1 MKANTNVQIPPTLLI
16 GINRNRQKWKYNLA
30 LCAVSVFSFFEKLWD
45 GLSLPLQHRENE
57 ESLRVRGSSSEFRML
72 INVHLSLY
80 KDSWYTLRQ
89 YEQKYCVWKG
99 SRPSANHIGSIMWM
113 QWKPKNGLQY
123 LLQWR
128 PFFVAAQK
136 EAAKSATKLMLFF
149 RHHPNSRK
157 LKWDFHCICPQ
168 CWMEKKPTHIKGTN
182 WHWPP
187 LWNYGSVEITFSLS
201 DDNIPSPPSSPSVSS
216 CQVQDVGG
224 ALMENI
230 RLATQP
236 KCTS

>member
-1 MKANTNVQIPPTLLI
+1 MQFLF
-16 GINRNRQKWKYNLA
+16 LA
-30 LCAVSVFSFFEKLWD
+30 SLKNFGMDSLCLSSIEKHPSW
-45 GLSLPLQHRENE
+45 ENE

-72 INVHLSLY
+72 INVQLSLY

-89 YEQKYCVWKG
+89 YEQKYYVWKG
-99 SRPSANHIGSIMWM
+99 NRPSANHIGSIMWM

-157 LKWDFHCICPQ
+157 LKWDFHRIAKNLQ
-168 CWMEKKPTHIKGTN
+168 LALVHLELLYYYITGLKPP
-182 WHWPP
+182 W
-187 LWNYGSVEITFSLS
+187 LFVCF
-201 DDNIPSPPSSPSVSS
+201 
-216 CQVQDVGG
+216 
-224 ALMENI
+224 
-230 RLATQP
+230 
-236 KCTS
+236 